1 MLKERCIAIYAINLF
16 TLVIKFAHVKRYTI
30 LSVFA
35 TKKKLKNIWTRNEVM
50 IVKIV
55 EKINRIDAFNVQKVI
70 KYKKVNVIRKIT
82 SKQRKPEI

>member
-1 MLKERCIAIYAINLF
+1 
-16 TLVIKFAHVKRYTI
+16 
-30 LSVFA
+30 
-35 TKKKLKNIWTRNEVM
+35 M